1 MPTANSPRGVTRQ
14 PRDIPVAARASV
26 AWPASHVLGLGLLG
40 RLYIGTGG
48 VLRGSVNALLTATSV
63 SPNWPARTS
72 TFICSPRPERTSLA
86 MNPDCELARLAD
98 ELSDIAGSW
107 RDQLGSAR
115 ADVA

>member
-1 MPTANSPRGVTRQ
+1 MADPRPLSATVQDSRALGVALCIRIGAGPDANEC
-14 PRDIPVAARASV
+14 
-26 AWPASHVLGLGLLG
+26 
-40 RLYIGTGG
+40 
-48 VLRGSVNALLTATSV
+48 ALDSATSM

-107 RDQLGSAR
+107 RINSAR